1 MQLWAIIQI
10 LILLTAANGAPVITK
25 RIFGGVFSYPIDGG
39 LTFVDGKRWFGSS
52 KTVRGLVVSIFTTS
66 LCAPLIGLNL
76 EIGLLVG
83 ITAMLGD
90 LISSFIKRRL
100 DWPPS
105 SKATGLDQIPE
116 SLLPFI
122 ACRSVL
128 SLTTTDILFGTA
140 AFLVGE
146 VLLSRVLFLLQVRDR
161 PY

>member
-1 MQLWAIIQI
+1 MQLWAVSQI
-10 LILLTAANGAPVITK
+10 LILLAAANGAPVITK
-25 RIFGGVFSYPIDGG
+25 RIFGGVFSYPI
-39 LTFVDGKRWFGSS
+39 
-52 KTVRGLVVSIFTTS
+52 VRGLVVSIFTTS

-90 LISSFIKRRL
+90 LISNFIKRRL

-128 SLTTTDILFGTA
+128 FLTTTDILVGTA